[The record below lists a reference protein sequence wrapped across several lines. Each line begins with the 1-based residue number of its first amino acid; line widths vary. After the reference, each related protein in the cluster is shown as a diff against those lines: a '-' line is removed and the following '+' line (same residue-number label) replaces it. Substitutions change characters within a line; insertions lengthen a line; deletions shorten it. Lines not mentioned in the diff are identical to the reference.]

1 MCFFVNNQFRIIVD
15 GIDVGDLEEVFETN
29 LVRIGAV
36 VALLDDW
43 DTPVYLTRIW
53 TIYEQ
58 FTALKLGIPMRM
70 ILPMDSFK
78 SLSEE
83 IDRGIDGIENIK
95 KSLNKVDSEHAEAWL
110 PEDETKVKTAI
121 RESVG
126 FEKVNSSVKDSMI
139 NWVGDVVTQ
148 KMRML
153 VFDNEAMFTEKSE
166 HKLHKIRESEAL
178 RLTELRETSTALRAM
193 GRDPPLG

>member
-36 VALLDDW
+36 VALLDGW

-70 ILPMDSFK
+70 ILPRDSFK

-153 VFDNEAMFTEKSE
+153 VFDNEAMFTEKS
-166 HKLHKIRESEAL
+166 
-178 RLTELRETSTALRAM
+178 
-193 GRDPPLG
+193 

>member
-36 VALLDDW
+36 VALLDGW

-110 PEDETKVKTAI
+110 PEDEAKVKTAI

-153 VFDNEAMFTEKSE
+153 VFDNQAMSTEKSE
-166 HKLHKIRESEAL
+166 HKLHEIRKSEAL
-178 RLTELRETSTALRAM
+178 RLTQLRETRTELRAT